1 MTAWT
6 KAALLLLGI
15 AVGPHGLNLLSS
27 SILLLLDPGI
37 AMALAMLGVFVG
49 LSFNPR
55 HPGLVGIFA
64 ASGARTAITIL
75 AVGATVLASFPFW
88 QNSVSPLWLL
98 SLMVGVCAAVSE
110 TANDV
115 NVDDALV
122 IVSGGL
128 IVAAIRAPAATS
140 LFPAMLALAGISIFV
155 AVAGWLLVGQ
165 TNSEGEQHVFVVGSL
180 LLLGG
185 AATYVSLSAV
195 FAGLAGGL
203 AWNQAGRLP
212 KVRIVRD
219 LHYFQ
224 HPLVVLVLVTAGA
237 AATVSIDAVAIALVL
252 VAVRSVSRP
261 IGSWLSRR
269 LSDVASRPEED
280 PSLISAGLI
289 GISLALDLFRAD
301 GRPDWAVTL
310 LAAIVIGN
318 MVSDTIASF
327 VPARGA
333 LR

>member
-1 MTAWT
+1 MTVWT
-6 KAALLLLGI
+6 TPALLLLGI

-27 SILLLLDPGI
+27 SVLLLLDPGI

-55 HPGLVGIFA
+55 QQGLVRLFA
-64 ASGARTAITIL
+64 ASGARPATTVL
-75 AVGATVLASFPFW
+75 AVGAAVLATFPFW
-88 QNSVSPLWLL
+88 ENSDSPLWLL
-98 SLMVGVCAAVSE
+98 SLMVGVCAAVSD
-110 TANDV
+110 TAGDV
-115 NVDDALV
+115 NADDVLM
-122 IVSGGL
+122 IVTGGL
-128 IVAAIRAPAATS
+128 IVAAIRAPAASS
-140 LFPAMLALAGISIFV
+140 LFPGMLALAGISLFV

-185 AATYVSLSAV
+185 AATYLSLSAV

-203 AWNQAGRLP
+203 VWNQAGSLA

-237 AATVSIDAVAIALVL
+237 AATISIDAVAIALIF

-261 IGSWLSRR
+261 LGTWMSRR
-269 LSDVASRPEED
+269 LSDAASLREEG
-280 PSLISAGLI
+280 PSLSSAGFI
-289 GISLALDLFRAD
+289 GISLALDLFRAE
-301 GRPDWAVTL
+301 GRPEWAVTL
-310 LAAIVIGN
+310 LAAIVIGSV
-318 MVSDTIASF
+318 VSDAIAVF